1 MKRKWTTLIVAST
14 LVFGLAAAE
23 QDAQQDDGQ
32 AADLAAPPPI
42 PPKVPGEEFAPSVVI
57 TQRGE
62 DRIEEYSRE
71 GRVYMVKI
79 TPIVG
84 PAYWYM
90 DDDGDGQ
97 LELQGSNR
105 GQGPVRPVYWKIK
118 EW

>member
-1 MKRKWTTLIVAST
+1 MKRIWTTLVVAST
-14 LVFGLAAAE
+14 LVFGLAL
-23 QDAQQDDGQ
+23 AQQDE
-32 AADLAAPPPI
+32 ADPAAPPPI
-42 PPKVPGEEFAPSVVI
+42 PPKVPNEEVAPTVMI

-62 DRIEEYSRE
+62 DRVEEYSRE

-84 PAYWYM
+84 PAYWYF
-90 DDDGDGQ
+90 DEDGSGQ

-105 GQGPVRPVYWKIK
+105 GQGPVRPVYWKLK